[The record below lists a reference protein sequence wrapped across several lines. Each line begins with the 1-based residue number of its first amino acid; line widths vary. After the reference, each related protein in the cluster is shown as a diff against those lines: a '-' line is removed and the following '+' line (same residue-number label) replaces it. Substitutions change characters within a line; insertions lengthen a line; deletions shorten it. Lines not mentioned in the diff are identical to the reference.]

1 MADARSILSVILLC
15 AALGTVIEVEAQG
28 EDEDLA
34 IQAVESAFVTPD
46 NTSDV
51 DTDLDQHRR

>member
-28 EDEDLA
+28 EYEDLA
-34 IQAVESAFVTPD
+34 IQAVESAFVYTETTPD
-46 NTSDV
+46 A
-51 DTDLDQHRR
+51 DTDLDERQR

>member
-34 IQAVESAFVTPD
+34 IQAVESAFVSPD
-46 NTSDV
+46 NTPEV